1 MGRKPLLGGL
11 GVVVAPASMA
21 ACANEPIPVVI
32 GIDAS
37 SNEQVVLGEIYSQ
50 IFDAMGYATGVSS
63 LSGEESLDPLEVLR
77 TQPVDLVVTCTGAVL
92 EENDSAAAAALESSG
107 MEGEELSVATYDAA
121 VGALTSTMRTV
132 DPSPA
137 QGCGY
142 TVGDQ
147 LAQSIIPVFRDG
159 KFDRGTI
166 QRINFI
172 TRVMATEDIA
182 AAAEEVG
189 EGVPADVAVA
199 DWLLEYAG
207 IAPGHEG
214 GAVVSIDP
222 EQPPV

>member
-1 MGRKPLLGGL
+1 
-11 GVVVAPASMA
+11 MA
-21 ACANEPIPVVI
+21 ASASVASCADEPIPVVI

-37 SNEQVVLGEIYSQ
+37 SEEQVVLGEIYSQ
-50 IFDAMGYATGVSS
+50 IFDAMGYAAGVSS
-63 LSGEESLDPLEVLR
+63 FGGAEALDPLEILR
-77 TQPVDLVVTCTGAVL
+77 AEPVDLVVTCTGAVL
-92 EENDSAAAAALESSG
+92 ETYDSAAAAELAASG

-121 VGALTSTMRTV
+121 VGTLPATMRTV

-142 TVGDQ
+142 TDGERLVQ
-147 LAQSIIPVFRDG
+147 NIIPVFRNG

-172 TRVMATEDIA
+172 TRMMATEDIA
-182 AAAEEVG
+182 ESAEKVG
-189 EGVPADVAVA
+189 QGVPADVAVA

-207 IAPGHEG
+207 IAPGPAG